1 MYQVRIHRDGVWSI
15 LISLFTYSQI
25 TEKEAG
31 LFIMQMMPA
40 QKRLP
45 IYHRTG
51 FGFKPISRTWEMQ
64 PEKK

>member
-1 MYQVRIHRDGVWSI
+1 MGFGSI
-15 LISLFTYSQI
+15 LMSLFTYSQI

-45 IYHRTG
+45 VYHRTG
-51 FGFKPISRTWEMQ
+51 FGFKPISRTWDMQ
-64 PEKK
+64 SEKK